1 MVDFIYDPLL
11 SGKHGLPTLNGNQN
25 NTYSNKR
32 QKFVS
37 LNSYKEAKTIYKFM
51 SGKTAIL
58 TLMVMLIAVVLSS
71 PTAHAAVTPTC
82 DKSLWQH
89 VFLPTRLHI
98 VNPCITATGVIKSIQ
113 VVNDGDFHIKLLADN
128 SSLINQANIKFENGD
143 LVLEA
148 ICQNTVSRSEVGSA
162 CDNFN
167 HPALSI
173 PPVGSHVTVTG
184 SYVLDTRN
192 NNWAEIHPITSIAA
206 IP

>member
-32 QKFVS
+32 QKIVS

>member
-1 MVDFIYDPLL
+1 M
-11 SGKHGLPTLNGNQN
+11 NG
-25 NTYSNKR
+25 
-32 QKFVS
+32 
-37 LNSYKEAKTIYKFM
+37 E
-51 SGKTAIL
+51 TAVL
-58 TLMVMLIAVVLSS
+58 TLMVMIIATVLSS
-71 PTAHAAVTPTC
+71 SAAHAALTPTY

-89 VFLPTRLHI
+89 VFLPTRLHV
-98 VNPCITATGVIKSIQ
+98 VNSCISATGVIKNIH
-113 VVNDGDFHIKLLADN
+113 VENDGDSHIKLLADN
-128 SSLINQANIKFENGD
+128 GSLINQANIKFENGD

-167 HPALSI
+167 HPTLII
-173 PPVGSHVTVTG
+173 PPVGSYVRVTG

>member
-1 MVDFIYDPLL
+1 M
-11 SGKHGLPTLNGNQN
+11 N
-25 NTYSNKR
+25 
-32 QKFVS
+32 
-37 LNSYKEAKTIYKFM
+37 
-51 SGKTAIL
+51 GKTAVL
-58 TLMVMLIAVVLSS
+58 TLMVMIIAVVLSS
-71 PTAHAAVTPTC
+71 STAHAAVTPTC

-98 VNPCITATGVIKSIQ
+98 VDPCITATGVIKSIH
-113 VVNDGDFHIKLLADN
+113 VENDGDFHIKLLADN

-148 ICQNTVSRSEVGSA
+148 ICQNPVSRSEVGSA

-173 PPVGSHVTVTG
+173 PPVGSHVKVTG

>member
-1 MVDFIYDPLL
+1 M
-11 SGKHGLPTLNGNQN
+11 
-25 NTYSNKR
+25 
-32 QKFVS
+32 
-37 LNSYKEAKTIYKFM
+37 NS
-51 SGKTAIL
+51 KTAVL
-58 TLMVMLIAVVLSS
+58 TLMVIIIATVLSS
-71 PTAHAAVTPTC
+71 STAYAAVTPTC

-98 VNPCITATGVIKSIQ
+98 VNSCISATGVIKSIH
-113 VVNDGDFHIKLLADN
+113 VENDGDFHIKLLADN

-167 HPALSI
+167 HPTLSI
-173 PPVGSHVTVTG
+173 PPVGSHVTV
-184 SYVLDTRN
+184 LDTRN
-192 NNWAEIHPITSIAA
+192 TNWAEIHPITSIAA

>member
-1 MVDFIYDPLL
+1 M

-32 QKFVS
+32 QKIVS

-58 TLMVMLIAVVLSS
+58 TLMVMLIAIVLSS

>member
-1 MVDFIYDPLL
+1 MSRYL
-11 SGKHGLPTLNGNQN
+11 SGNHGLPTLKVNQS
-25 NTYSNKR
+25 NTYSSKS
-32 QKFVS
+32 QKIVS
-37 LNSYKEAKTIYKFM
+37 LNSYKEAKTICKFVN
-51 SGKTAIL
+51 GKTAVL
-58 TLMVMLIAVVLSS
+58 TLMVMIIPVVLSS
-71 PTAHAAVTPTC
+71 STVHAAVTPTC

-98 VNPCITATGVIKSIQ
+98 VNPCITATGIIKSIH
-113 VVNDGDFHIKLLADN
+113 VENYGDFHIKLLADN

-148 ICQNTVSRSEVGSA
+148 ICQNPVSRSEVGSA

-173 PPVGSHVTVTG
+173 PPVGSHVAVTG

-192 NNWAEIHPITSIAA
+192 NSWAEIHPITSIAT

>member
-1 MVDFIYDPLL
+1 ML
-11 SGKHGLPTLNGNQN
+11 GKHGFPTLTGSQN
-25 NTYSNKR
+25 NTYLSKS
-32 QKFVS
+32 QKVVS
-37 LNSYKEAKTIYKFM
+37 LNSYKGVKTICKFVN
-51 SGKTAIL
+51 GKTAVL
-58 TLMVMLIAVVLSS
+58 TLMVMIIAVVLSS
-71 PTAHAAVTPTC
+71 STAHAVSSSTAHAAVTPTC

-98 VNPCITATGVIKSIQ
+98 VDPCITATGVIKSIH
-113 VVNDGDFHIKLLADN
+113 VENDGDFHIKLLADN
-128 SSLINQANIKFENGD
+128 GSLINQANIKFENGD

-148 ICQNTVSRSEVGSA
+148 ICQNPVSRSEVGSA
-162 CDNFN
+162 CDSFN
-167 HPALSI
+167 HSALSI

>member
-1 MVDFIYDPLL
+1 M
-11 SGKHGLPTLNGNQN
+11 
-25 NTYSNKR
+25 
-32 QKFVS
+32 
-37 LNSYKEAKTIYKFM
+37 NS
-51 SGKTAIL
+51 KTAVL
-58 TLMVMLIAVVLSS
+58 TLKVLIIATVLSS
-71 PTAHAAVTPTC
+71 SAAHAAVTPTC

-98 VNPCITATGVIKSIQ
+98 VNSCISATGVIKSIH
-113 VVNDGDFHIKLLADN
+113 VENDGDFHIKLLADN

-162 CDNFN
+162 CNNFN
-167 HPALSI
+167 QPTLSI
-173 PPVGSHVTVTG
+173 PPVGSHVRVTG

>member
-1 MVDFIYDPLL
+1 M
-11 SGKHGLPTLNGNQN
+11 SGKHGFPTPTASQN
-25 NTYSNKR
+25 NTYSSKS
-32 QKFVS
+32 QKIVP
-37 LNSYKEAKTIYKFM
+37 LNSYKGTKTICKFVN
-51 SGKTAIL
+51 GKTAVL
-58 TLMVMLIAVVLSS
+58 TLMVMIIAVVLSS
-71 PTAHAAVTPTC
+71 STAHAAVTPTC

-98 VNPCITATGVIKSIQ
+98 VDPCITATGVIKSIH
-113 VVNDGDFHIKLLADN
+113 VENDGDFHIKLLADN

-148 ICQNTVSRSEVGSA
+148 ICQNPVSRSEVGSA

-173 PPVGSHVTVTG
+173 PPVGSHVKVTG